1 MFCTSVSSVSN
12 VFFSNLKQTYNQKM
26 HQITQFITSTV
37 SDFPVMF
44 SSSAYFDLQSDWEIP
59 LKIALKIWLKLLRSL
74 VVLG

>member
-1 MFCTSVSSVSN
+1 
-12 VFFSNLKQTYNQKM
+12 M

-37 SDFPVMF
+37 SDFRVMF